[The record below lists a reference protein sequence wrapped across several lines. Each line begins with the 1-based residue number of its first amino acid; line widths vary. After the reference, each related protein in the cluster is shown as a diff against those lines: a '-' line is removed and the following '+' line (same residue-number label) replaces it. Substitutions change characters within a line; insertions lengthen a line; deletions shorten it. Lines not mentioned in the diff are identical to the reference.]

1 MMCLRAA
8 GTWLFSSFCAL
19 SARRHIATR
28 TTQRP
33 LLHLQDK
40 SGLLCQINH
49 NCHFIH
55 TDHST
60 KLKPFCPYAFQ
71 IVINS
76 PPYIHCLLW
85 QLQAGN
91 EWSGS
96 LILRRRGSARTL
108 GGSCLIILS
117 VLFLYCDCTSHL
129 PLLSEREWYYITF
142 SLFCMVVVHV
152 STLSV
157 SKRLKCVSG

>member
-8 GTWLFSSFCAL
+8 GTQLFCSFCVL
-19 SARRHIATR
+19 SAQRQIAVLTV
-28 TTQRP
+28 QQP
-33 LLHLQDK
+33 FLHLQDK

-55 TDHST
+55 VHHST

-76 PPYIHCLLW
+76 QLYIHCLLW
-85 QLQAGN
+85 QLQSGN

-96 LILRRRGSARTL
+96 LILVWVGSDARRQLLASFFCTAIVRLMSCALHHRGNA
-108 GGSCLIILS
+108 II
-117 VLFLYCDCTSHL
+117 SHF
-129 PLLSEREWYYITF
+129 PF
-142 SLFCMVVVHV
+142 FCMVVVHV

-157 SKRLKCVSG
+157 SKCLKCISG

>member
-8 GTWLFSSFCAL
+8 GTRLFCSFCAL
-19 SARRHIATR
+19 SAQHQIAVLTV
-28 TTQRP
+28 QQP
-33 LLHLQDK
+33 FLHLQDK

-55 TDHST
+55 VHHST

-76 PPYIHCLLW
+76 QLYIHCLLW
-85 QLQAGN
+85 QLQSGN

-96 LILRRRGSARTL
+96 LILVW
-108 GGSCLIILS
+108 
-117 VLFLYCDCTSHL
+117 VLFLYCNCRSHVVCTPSQREFTVGMLLYHIFPFFARL
-129 PLLSEREWYYITF
+129 SYTCRHCPLA
-142 SLFCMVVVHV
+142 
-152 STLSV
+152 SV
-157 SKRLKCVSG
+157 WNVYQGKYLCR